1 MNDGGTTR
9 VVLVDDHEMLL
20 ESLHHMLADQPSIE
34 VTALAQSAAAA
45 IEACRAASPDIVVM
59 DYHLPDGDGI
69 DTARRILAEHPGT
82 KVLMLTAQN
91 KESVLVRAIEAG
103 CAGFVTK
110 DKAVAELLDAIRVVA
125 SGEAWIP
132 PELVA
137 QLLPRLK
144 RTYRG
149 VGADLTPR
157 EIEIL
162 RLAARGLTNGA
173 IAEELHISVNTAR
186 NHVQNAIA
194 KLQAHSKLEAVAVA
208 VREGIIDYPD

>member
-1 MNDGGTTR
+1 MSESEVVR
-9 VVLVDDHEMLL
+9 VVLVDDHEILL
-20 ESLHHMLADQPSIE
+20 ESLFHLLSDQPGIE
-34 VTALAQSAAAA
+34 VTARARTAAEAVD
-45 IEACRAASPDIVVM
+45 ACRAAPPDIVVM

-69 DTARRILAEHPGT
+69 DTAQRIRAEHPAI

-91 KESVLVRAIEAG
+91 KESILLRAIEAG

-110 DKAVAELLDAIRVVA
+110 DRAVAELLDAIRVVA

-132 PELVA
+132 PELVTR
-137 QLLPRLK
+137 LLPRLK

-149 VGADLTPR
+149 VVADLTPR
-157 EIEIL
+157 EIEVL
-162 RLAARGLTNGA
+162 RLAARGLANGA

>member
-1 MNDGGTTR
+1 MSDDAVVR

-20 ESLHHMLADQPSIE
+20 ESLHRMLAEQPTIE
-34 VTALAQSAAAA
+34 VTARAQTAAQAL
-45 IEACRAASPDIVVM
+45 EACRTSPPDVVVM

-69 DTARRILAEHPGT
+69 DTAQRILARHPEI

-110 DKAVAELLDAIRVVA
+110 DRALAELLDAIRVVA

-132 PELVA
+132 PELVSK
-137 QLLPRLK
+137 LLPRLK

-149 VGADLTPR
+149 VGADLTSR
-157 EIEIL
+157 EVEVL
-162 RLAARGLTNGA
+162 RLAAGGLTNAA

-186 NHVQNAIA
+186 NHVQNAIT

-208 VREGIIDYPD
+208 VREGIIEYPN

>member
-1 MNDGGTTR
+1 VSDDAVVR

-20 ESLHHMLADQPSIE
+20 ESLHRMLAEQPTIE
-34 VTALAQSAAAA
+34 VTARAQTAAQAL
-45 IEACRAASPDIVVM
+45 EACRTSPPDVVVM

-69 DTARRILAEHPGT
+69 DTAQRILARHPEI

-110 DKAVAELLDAIRVVA
+110 DRALAELLDAIRVVA

-132 PELVA
+132 PELVSK
-137 QLLPRLK
+137 LLPRLK

-149 VGADLTPR
+149 VGADLTSR
-157 EIEIL
+157 EVEVL
-162 RLAARGLTNGA
+162 RLAAGGLTNAA

-186 NHVQNAIA
+186 NHVQNAIT

-208 VREGIIDYPD
+208 VREGIIEYPN